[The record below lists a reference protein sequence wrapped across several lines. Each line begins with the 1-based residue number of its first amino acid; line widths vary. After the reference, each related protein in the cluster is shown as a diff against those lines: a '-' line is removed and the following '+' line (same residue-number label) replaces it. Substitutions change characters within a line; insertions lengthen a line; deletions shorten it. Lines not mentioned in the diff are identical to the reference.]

1 MFLKLDAMSLLLAI
15 SMVGILSFIVSLGL
29 DAIVGEDGFGATGNA
44 VVITAGFFFSMFL
57 MIRFGWNLTDKKF
70 AVACGLVGAF
80 LCLTTLMLL
89 KALVKRLGNLNPDR
103 PSA

>member
-80 LCLTTLMLL
+80 LCLTALMLL